1 MAQNRKTTKR
11 VEKDNVLNEEQD
23 LQEQKEKTPKRG
35 RPKKEPT
42 NSITKNE
49 EKEMITMSSKNQIQ
63 IEDTN
68 HTNNLPKVKPVQ
80 RKQPEKFTME
90 AI

>member
-1 MAQNRKTTKR
+1 
-11 VEKDNVLNEEQD
+11 
-23 LQEQKEKTPKRG
+23 
-35 RPKKEPT
+35 
-42 NSITKNE
+42 
-49 EKEMITMSSKNQIQ
+49 MSSKNQIQ